1 MATATND
8 EEVAAVIVIKPDAQ
22 LDELQLVDHCQRNMA
37 YFMVP
42 RYIQF
47 RDALPTTMSQKVEK
61 FKLRQELEA
70 GLSQAWDREAAGVVL
85 AR

>member
-1 MATATND
+1 
-8 EEVAAVIVIKPDAQ
+8 
-22 LDELQLVDHCQRNMA
+22 MA

-42 RYIQF
+42 RYLQF

-61 FKLRQELEA
+61 FKLRKDLEA
-70 GLSQAWDREAAGVVL
+70 DLGQAWDREAAGVVV

>member
-1 MATATND
+1 
-8 EEVAAVIVIKPDAQ
+8 V
-22 LDELQLVDHCQRNMA
+22 QLVDHCRLNMA

-47 RDALPTTMSQKVEK
+47 RESMPTTMSQKVEK
-61 FKLRQELEA
+61 FRLRQELE
-70 GLSQAWDREAAGVVL
+70 GDLSKAWDREAAGIVV